1 MPGIVGI
8 VGKGPFNDK
17 LKALHLMMSS
27 MMHEPFYTTGTY
39 VNDHLCLYIGW
50 VNRAGSFSDCMPLWN
65 ETKDI
70 CLIFSGENFVD
81 REFMG
86 RFIGNGD
93 KFDSTNARYLI
104 NLFDEHYGEFPKYLN
119 GWFNGMLINLHKEE
133 AVLFNDRYGMQRIYC
148 YECNDTLYFSS
159 EAKSLL
165 KVCPRLKELNMRSL
179 SEFFSFGCVLENRT
193 LFANVSLLPPGSIWT
208 LSKGNAIRKA
218 CYFKSKTL
226 EDQPLLEKE
235 EFYRKLRQTFINILP
250 RYFDTRTKMAMS
262 LTGGLDTRMILAN
275 INVPPGELPCY
286 SFGSLYNDCYDVRIS
301 REVAKICHQSHQ
313 VLDVGRKF
321 LIEFPSLAE
330 KTVYIT
336 DGGLDVSGS
345 ADLYV
350 NRLAREIAP
359 VRLTGNYGSEILRG
373 TRHLKAMPPCKGLF
387 EPSFEREINLAA
399 DTLSKTWQGH
409 RVSLAAF
416 KQVPWHHYNRLCLE
430 QSQLTVRSP
439 YLDNDLV
446 RLMFQA
452 PGEVLNSPEISL
464 RLINDQNSQLG
475 NIMTDRGLGGNRPY
489 LYSKIAHLYREFLFK
504 ADYAFNYGMPQWL
517 AKLDHFV
524 LAPLQLERIFL
535 GRHKFHHFR
544 VWFRDELSGYV
555 KEILLDD
562 RSLKRPY
569 LNRRFLEKLVL
580 NHTSGQLNYT
590 TEITKLL
597 TIELLQ
603 RLLIA

>member
-1 MPGIVGI
+1 
-8 VGKGPFNDK
+8 
-17 LKALHLMMSS
+17 
-27 MMHEPFYTTGTY
+27 
-39 VNDHLCLYIGW
+39 
-50 VNRAGSFSDCMPLWN
+50 MPLWN
-65 ETKDI
+65 ETKDV

-81 REFMG
+81 KDLIDMY
-86 RFIGNGD
+86 ISKGN
-93 KFDSTNARYLI
+93 KFDYTNARYLI
-104 NLFDEHYGEFPKYLN
+104 NLFDKRYEEFLERLN
-119 GWFNGMLINLHKEE
+119 GWFSGILINLRQEE
-133 AVLFNDRYGMQRIYC
+133 VILFNDRYGMQRVYC
-148 YECNDTLYFSS
+148 YDCNGTLYFSS

-165 KVCPRLKELNMRSL
+165 NVYPKLKELDMKSL
-179 SEFFSFGCVLENRT
+179 GELFSFGCILENRT
-193 LFANVSLLPPGSIWT
+193 LFTKLTLLPPGSVWT
-208 LSKGNAIRKA
+208 LGKGNVIRKA
-218 CYFKSKTL
+218 YYFKSDTW
-226 EDQPLLEKE
+226 ENRSPLKKE
-235 EFYRKLRQTFINILP
+235 EFYGKLRETFINILP
-250 RYFDTRTKMAMS
+250 RYFHTKTKMAMS

-275 INVPPGELPCY
+275 INVPPGGLPCY
-286 SFGSLYNDCYDVRIS
+286 SFGSMYNNCYDVSIA
-301 REVAKICHQSHQ
+301 REVAKLCHQSHQ
-313 VLDVGRKF
+313 VLEVGRKF
-321 LIEFPSLAE
+321 LTEFPSLAE

-359 VRLTGNYGSEILRG
+359 IRLTGNYGSEILRG
-373 TRHLKAMPPCKGLF
+373 ARHLKAMPPCKGLF
-387 EPSFEREINLAA
+387 EPGFEREINLAA

-409 RVSLAAF
+409 PVSLAAF

-464 RLINDQNSQLG
+464 RLINDQNSLG

-504 ADYAFNYGMPQWL
+504 TDYAFNYGMPQWL

-524 LAPLQLERIFL
+524 LAPLQFERIFL
-535 GRHKFHHFR
+535 GKHKFHHFR

-555 KEILLDD
+555 KEILLDN
-562 RSLKRPY
+562 RSLNRPY